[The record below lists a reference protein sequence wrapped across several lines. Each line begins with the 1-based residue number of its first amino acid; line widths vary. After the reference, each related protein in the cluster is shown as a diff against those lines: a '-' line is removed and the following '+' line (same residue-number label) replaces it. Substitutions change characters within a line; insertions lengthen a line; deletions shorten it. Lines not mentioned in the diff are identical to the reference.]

1 MVYLQPKK
9 KQAAKGLE
17 KHVFEEGD
25 SMRAISQRYGVRLD
39 KLYKM
44 NVMPEGYTPKEGD
57 IIRLRK

>member
-1 MVYLQPKK
+1 M
-9 KQAAKGLE
+9 
-17 KHVFEEGD
+17 FEEGD